1 MIKNILKKPS
11 FLNPFS
17 GIILQLF
24 NLISTFILP
33 KIILS
38 FFGSEV
44 NGLVSSISNFLLY
57 ISIFEASVSNI
68 VMSYFYKPIRDND
81 MEQISKIFN
90 TCDRFYRKI
99 SILFI
104 TYTIVLS
111 ILYPVIF
118 NLKFSFGY
126 VASLTIILSLSYMI
140 QYSFSNSLRT
150 LLKADKKVYVVNFTQ
165 TLIIFLN
172 LVLAIIS
179 VYVYPSIHLLK
190 FISGLLFIL
199 QPIIFSYFVNKKF
212 KIDKKAGVDDSL
224 IKSRWDGLSISIASF
239 VHNMTDIA
247 FLTIFTK
254 LEIVSVYSVYYLVIR
269 GLESIMTSIS
279 NGILPSLG
287 NLYVSNKNDILKEK
301 LEAYEMVYS
310 LIVFIVFTVASV
322 TITPFVLLYTG
333 GISDANYYQPIFG
346 YLIIIGEALFLIKMP
361 HQNMA
366 YAANKYKE
374 MKKFSYV
381 EALINVI
388 VSLLLVKEYGLI
400 GVAIGTTIAMLYR
413 AIAQINFTNQII
425 KNRDGRKYYLQ
436 LFLFSI
442 TSIISVVI
450 CKYLISIQIN
460 TWFSWIIVLLISVA
474 IISFLF
480 LIVIGTFYRKQFKK
494 ILTDF
499 IK

>member
-1 MIKNILKKPS
+1 MIKKVFRKPS

-44 NGLVSSISNFLLY
+44 NGLVSSLCNFLLY

-68 VMSYFYKPIRDND
+68 VMSYFYKPIKDND
-81 MEQISKIFN
+81 IERISKIFN
-90 TCDRFYRKI
+90 TCDMFYRKI
-99 SILFI
+99 TILFLC
-104 TYTIVLS
+104 YTVALS
-111 ILYPVIF
+111 IMYPLVF
-118 NLKFSFGY
+118 NLNFSFGY

-150 LLKADKKVYVVNFTQ
+150 ILKADKKVYIVNFTQ
-165 TLIIFLN
+165 TLIIALN
-172 LVLAIIS
+172 LVLAVAS
-179 VYVYPSIHLLK
+179 VYIYPSIHLLK
-190 FISGLLFIL
+190 FISGILFIL
-199 QPIIFSYFVNKKF
+199 QPIIFSYFVNKKYI
-212 KIDKKAGVDDSL
+212 IDKKAGIDNSL
-224 IKSRWDGLSISIASF
+224 VKSRWDGLSISIASF
-239 VHNMTDIA
+239 VHNMTDVA
-247 FLTIFTK
+247 VLTIFTK

-269 GLESIMTSIS
+269 GLESILTSIS

-287 NLYVSNKNDILKEK
+287 NLYVSNKNDVLLEK
-301 LEAYEMVYS
+301 MEAYEMIYS
-310 LIVFIVFTVASV
+310 LIIFIVFTAAAI

-374 MKKFSYV
+374 MKKFSYI
-381 EALINVI
+381 EALINI
-388 VSLLLVKEYGLI
+388 AVSLLLVKSYGLI
-400 GVAIGTTIAMLYR
+400 GVAVGTTIAMLYR

-425 KNRDGRKYYLQ
+425 KNRNGKKFYFQ
-436 LFLFSI
+436 LLIYSV
-442 TSIISVVI
+442 TSIISFFI
-450 CKYLISIQIN
+450 CKHFIAVATN
-460 TWFSWIIVLLISVA
+460 NWVSWIIVLTLSIVVIFFSYFWVTLI
-474 IISFLF
+474 
-480 LIVIGTFYRKQFKK
+480 FYRKKFKK
-494 ILTDF
+494 ILLEF